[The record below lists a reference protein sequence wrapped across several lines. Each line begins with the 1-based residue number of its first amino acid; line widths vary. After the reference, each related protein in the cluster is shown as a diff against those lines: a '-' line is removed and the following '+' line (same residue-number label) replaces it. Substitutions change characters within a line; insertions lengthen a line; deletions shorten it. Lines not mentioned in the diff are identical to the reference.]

1 MNRIGLEQ
9 LLRRDRAIAAAALA
23 AMIALAWTYVLRLA
37 AGMDMGGMDMTG
49 FRMISTGFAMA
60 MLPAHAPWSG
70 TEFVLTFAMW
80 TVMMIGMMTPS
91 AAPMILIYARAGRM
105 ASAAGS
111 PLAATGWFAAAYLG
125 VWTGFALAATTAQ
138 LALGR
143 FALLDPAMAS
153 ASNTLGGALL
163 IVAGLYQWTPLKHA
177 CLSQCQSP
185 LLFIA
190 RHGGFQKSISGAL
203 LLGGE
208 HGLYCLGC
216 CWALMAILF
225 VGGVMNV
232 AWIAALT
239 AFALAEKIIPAGRLV
254 SWIAGAVLTAAGV
267 RLLLL

>member
-1 MNRIGLEQ
+1 LNEIGLEP
-9 LLRRDRAIAAAALA
+9 LLRRDRIVVAAALA
-23 AMIALAWTYVLRLA
+23 AVIVLAWVYVLHLA

-49 FRMISTGFAMA
+49 FRMISAGFEMVMA
-60 MLPAHAPWSG
+60 PAQAQWSG

-91 AAPMILIYARAGRM
+91 AAPMILIYARAGRT

-111 PLAATGWFAAAYLG
+111 PLAATGWFGAAYLL

-138 LALGR
+138 LLLGH
-143 FALLDPAMAS
+143 FALLDPTLAS
-153 ASNTLGGALL
+153 ASNVLGGALL
-163 IVAGLYQWTPLKHA
+163 IGAGLYQWTPLKQA

-185 LLFIA
+185 LMFIA
-190 RHGGFQKSISGAL
+190 RHGGFQNSVAAAL
-203 LLGGE
+203 RLGGE

-232 AWIAALT
+232 AWIAALS
-239 AFALAEKIIPAGRLV
+239 ALALAEKIIPAGRLV
-254 SWIAGAVLTAAGV
+254 AWIAGAVLMAAGV
-267 RLLLL
+267 RLLLV

>member
-1 MNRIGLEQ
+1 LNEIGLEP
-9 LLRRDRAIAAAALA
+9 LLRRDRVVVAVALVV
-23 AMIALAWTYVLRLA
+23 IVALAWIYVLHLA

-49 FRMISTGFAMA
+49 FRMISTGLEMAMA
-60 MLPAHAPWSG
+60 PAQAPWSG

-80 TVMMIGMMTPS
+80 AVMMIGMMTPS

-111 PLAATGWFAAAYLG
+111 PLAATGWFAAAYLA
-125 VWTGFALAATTAQ
+125 VWTGFALAATSAQ
-138 LALGR
+138 FALGR

-153 ASNTLGGALL
+153 ASNILGGALL
-163 IVAGLYQWTPLKHA
+163 VGAGFYQWTPLKRA

-185 LLFIA
+185 LPFIA

-203 LLGGE
+203 RLGGL

-216 CWALMAILF
+216 CWVLMAILF
-225 VGGVMNV
+225 VGGVMNI

-239 AFALAEKIIPAGRLV
+239 AFVLAEKIIPAGRLV
-254 SWIAGAVLTAAGV
+254 SWIAGAALTAAGL
-267 RLLLL
+267 RLLLM